1 MKISE
6 ILAPGRISC
15 DIVVNSKKAALETL
29 AGMIAEGDGELTQAE
44 VFESLIAREKLGS
57 TGLGN
62 GIAIPH
68 GRQKGSTKTIGAFMR
83 LNTGVSYDA
92 VDQKPVDL
100 LFALLVPEES
110 TEAHLQI
117 LSQLAKLFSDPET
130 LNKFRECE
138 SSEQIFALLTNAAS
152 TD

>member
-1 MKISE
+1 
-6 ILAPGRISC
+6 
-15 DIVVNSKKAALETL
+15 
-29 AGMIAEGDGELTQAE
+29 
-44 VFESLIAREKLGS
+44 
-57 TGLGN
+57 
-62 GIAIPH
+62 
-68 GRQKGSTKTIGAFMR
+68 MR

-130 LNKFRECE
+130 LNKFRGMRK
-138 SSEQIFALLTNAAS
+138 
-152 TD
+152 